1 MKRKNISIKPIF
13 LCFVLLGSFVSTNT
27 VHANDTFYDLN
38 DIILYGSGSSSCSV
52 SGSASGGSV
61 SSLSGSNNDE
71 KVWNYFITKGLTP
84 VAAAGAMGN
93 MNQESPGF
101 KPLVEEGGS
110 GVGFGLIQ
118 WSYDRRTNLE
128 SAAAKAG
135 VSFASGADEEKALL
149 FQLDYLW
156 DGEYGKQT
164 WQEPVNAEASVDG
177 NPAIDFR
184 ADNTGNGSTLVFHKF
199 VERSGDGTKG
209 KQERID
215 DAKMFLEKFGGGGAS
230 SASSN
235 CANTA
240 SASSGSIVETAA
252 KWAWDS
258 HVENPNPTDAYRNE
272 VSQYSSVASSNYTD
286 CTFFVGAVMRA
297 SVDKNFPEAGTLEQ
311 RDYAKSNPDKYQ
323 IIDNAKMDQLMPGD
337 LVVTPLGSGG
347 RDGGVANHIAI
358 YGGDNGDGLTHYEAS
373 QRSFAPQ
380 HSNKSFLTFQFKS
393 SKTIIIRYIGTT
405 QA

>member
-1 MKRKNISIKPIF
+1 MRIKKVSIKPIF
-13 LCFVLLGSFVSTNT
+13 LCFILLGSFMTAHT
-27 VHANDTFYDLN
+27 VHANDDFYDRN
-38 DIILYGSGSSSCSV
+38 DIILYGSGSGSCDVSGSV
-52 SGSASGGSV
+52 SGSDV
-61 SSLSGSNNDE
+61 SSLSGAENAE
-71 KVWNYFITKGLTP
+71 KVWNYFISKGLTP

-93 MNQESPGF
+93 IERESHF
-101 KPLVEEGGS
+101 DPLVVEGGN
-110 GVGFGLIQ
+110 GIGFGLIQ
-118 WSYDRRTNLE
+118 WSFERRTNME
-128 SAAAKAG
+128 SAAAKVG
-135 VSFASGADEEKALL
+135 VSFASGADNDKALL

-156 DGEYGKQT
+156 DGEYGKET
-164 WQEPVNAEASVDG
+164 WQGPTNAEGSVDG
-177 NPAIDFR
+177 DPSVSFR
-184 ADNTGNGSTLVFHKF
+184 VDNTGNGSTLVFHKL

-209 KQERID
+209 KQDRID
-215 DAKMFLEKFGGGGAS
+215 NAKKWLEKFGGGSAS
-230 SASSN
+230 SASNN

-252 KWAWDS
+252 KWAWEG
-258 HVENPNPTDAYRNE
+258 HVTKLNPTDTYRNE
-272 VSQYSSVASSNYTD
+272 VSQYSSIASSNYTD